1 MYRYIKM
8 IHSYDFRLT
17 SESFSVFRRPIFRSS
32 RWVWACNSAILF
44 CRCRSFSSEDLRFYK
59 QKHQQFNKSEQS
71 YKLGHHLITEKTSS
85 YKYTATWIF
94 PPQLNISVFLHISKR
109 TLKST
114 LQTAII
120 ALTYQVHHSC
130 TSQTSQLRLYSF
142 KLINRENLNTTPPL
156 YVLRYLGYIY
166 T

>member
-1 MYRYIKM
+1 MLGKMYRYIKM
-8 IHSYDFRLT
+8 IHSYDVKLT

-71 YKLGHHLITEKTSS
+71 YKLGHHLINEKTSS
-85 YKYTATWIF
+85 YKCTGTWIY
-94 PPQLNISVFLHISKR
+94 PPWLNISEVSLVSKKKLKW
-109 TLKST
+109 TLS
-114 LQTAII
+114 TAII

-130 TSQTSQLRLYSF
+130 TSQTSQ
-142 KLINRENLNTTPPL
+142 
-156 YVLRYLGYIY
+156 
-166 T
+166 